1 MDAVSFLRQA
11 DSHLFQVLRDG
22 KGFEEFHRRIAQI
35 REDVYKTGV
44 PGLETVQIQASLHC
58 VRESVAFL
66 LDVERIS
73 RQIADWTASEASS
86 ALQQQAPSVTE
97 TIVPADVT
105 PSDSLN
111 AQVLRRWFADN
122 IVDPSPDTKTKH
134 TLVART
140 NALPGGGVGG
150 RAQKPID
157 YKQVMLWFINM
168 RRRSGWTSFYK
179 TFARKDKAK
188 LERLVNTLKRQG
200 QAPPPGV
207 KDDIAALMVAWT
219 VPMVSEEEDDEDDG
233 EEEQQQKGRAN
244 KGSKAKK
251 APASKSRRSNKPIT
265 IPLSSQNPA
274 LADPT
279 GTLRA
284 KACRSA
290 YSKMMDFI
298 SAGAKERVGDWLDEV
313 LEGVEEKP
321 KIVKQTE
328 AVSFSKGSSSSM
340 STERKIRA
348 LPSRASKR
356 QTSSNFA
363 FPEASTSSASIV
375 ELPSSSVS
383 SFVPRKSARLPG
395 SELGPRLPSTLA
407 SDTPLVPTNF
417 WQSSLSS
424 NSSSGSFIHSSIG
437 SSLPTA
443 SMSLT
448 LSMPFHGINNGVPA
462 PPRNASGQSTF
473 SSITDISHS
482 SQSTDSSATTQ
493 SSQPSCAYFASGVG
507 MGDSSLVRSACSSE
521 ASPIVGSES
530 PTRQVSSPAGMKSR
544 SACDDG
550 TLESAPKRFR
560 PGNRP
565 RHTDGGAPTSITNL
579 PMMTLHQTPFPVST
593 MNLNLSLSMGGEAG
607 IIPFGAPQQSYYP
620 GMSTTTNVPM
630 PQVPAMAAADLAA
643 WYYQTV
649 VQQNGHQMPG
659 TALYSST
666 MPGTSAVGMRSTSGP
681 ERFMES
687 HGSSGPSF
695 YGSGLQ

>member
-11 DSHLFQVLRDG
+11 DTHLFQVLSDG
-22 KGFEEFHRRIAQI
+22 RGIEDFRRRIEQV
-35 REDVYKTGV
+35 RELVEKTGV
-44 PGLETVQIQASLHC
+44 SGLDSFQIWTNIQC
-58 VRESVAFL
+58 VRDSAAFFL
-66 LDVERIS
+66 GIERIS
-73 RQIADWTASEASS
+73 RQIADRSASEMSS
-86 ALQQQAPSVTE
+86 ALQNQALSAPE

-188 LERLVNTLKRQG
+188 LERLVNTLRRQG

-207 KDDIAALMVAWT
+207 KDDIAALMAAWT
-219 VPMVSEEEDDEDDG
+219 VPMVSEEEDDEDDD
-233 EEEQQQKGRAN
+233 EEEQQPKGRGN

-340 STERKIRA
+340 STERKIAA
-348 LPSRASKR
+348 LPSRTSKR
-356 QTSSNFA
+356 QASSHFA
-363 FPEASTSSASIV
+363 FPEASTSGASIV

-448 LSMPFHGINNGVPA
+448 LSMPFHGLNNGVPA

-482 SQSTDSSATTQ
+482 GQSTDSSVTTQ

-550 TLESAPKRFR
+550 MLESAPKRFR

-593 MNLNLSLSMGGEAG
+593 MNLNLSLSMNGQAG
-607 IIPFGAPQQSYYP
+607 IIPFGAPQQNYYP
-620 GMSTTTNVPM
+620 GMSTTNVPM

-659 TALYSST
+659 TALYNSA

-681 ERFMES
+681 ERFMEH
-687 HGSSGPSF
+687 HGSSGSSF
-695 YGSGLQ
+695 YGPGVP